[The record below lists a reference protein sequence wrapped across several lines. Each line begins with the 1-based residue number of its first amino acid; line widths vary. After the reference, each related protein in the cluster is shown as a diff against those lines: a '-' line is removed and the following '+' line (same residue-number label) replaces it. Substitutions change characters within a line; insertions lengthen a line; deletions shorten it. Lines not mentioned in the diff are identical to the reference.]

1 MKTLVSAMALFVS
14 SNVIAAVAVQTLKS
28 FKFIAL
34 GVSLTAALAPTGF
47 AKEWK
52 TVAIGMDEAYA
63 PWHFTDSSGKM
74 VGFDVDLAMDL
85 CQRAAF
91 ECKIVTQ
98 DWDGLIPELKAGK
111 FDVIISGMAIT
122 DERKK
127 EIDFSEPYARTP
139 VAFMAAKDSPVANAL
154 GPGKVVNIEK
164 DPAAG
169 DAAIKA
175 LQAAMKG
182 RTIGVPSS
190 SFQLKFANEHLKD
203 VATVKEYKNQND
215 RDLDLKSGRIDLA
228 FDSAPAIAVV
238 IDKPDSKNL
247 EIVGPEFVW
256 SHGGVGIGVR
266 KSDADLTAAFN
277 QALDAAFADGSVQK
291 YSIKWFK
298 VDTTPSDK

>member
-1 MKTLVSAMALFVS
+1 MKFT
-14 SNVIAAVAVQTLKS
+14 KS
-28 FKFIAL
+28 IILRA
-34 GVSLTAALAPTGF
+34 SLAAALAFAPTAF

-52 TVAIGMDEAYA
+52 TVAIGMDEAFA
-63 PWHFTDSSGKM
+63 PWHSTDSSGKM

-85 CQRAAF
+85 CHRAGF

-98 DWDGLIPELKAGK
+98 DWDGLIPGLKAGK
-111 FDVIISGMAIT
+111 FDVIIAGMAIT

-127 EIDFSEPYARTP
+127 EIDFSKPYARTP
-139 VAFMAAKDSPVANAL
+139 IAFVAAKDSPVANAL
-154 GPGKVVNIEK
+154 GPGKVVAIEK

-175 LQAAMKG
+175 LQVTIKG

-190 SFQLKFANEHLKD
+190 SIELKFANEHLKD
-203 VATVKEYKNQND
+203 VATVKEYKNTEESFLD
-215 RDLDLKSGRIDLA
+215 DLKSGQIDLA

-238 IDKPDSKNL
+238 LDKPDSKNL

-256 SHGGVGIGVR
+256 SHGGAGIGLR

-277 QALDAAFADGSVQK
+277 QALDAAFADVKK

-298 VDTTPSDK
+298 VNTTP